1 MNKTTENKA
10 SKLSTAEILNLIH
23 HMEVDE
29 EKHAQDLAELRNE
42 LKVRESTLIHKPS
55 PRLH

>member
-10 SKLSTAEILNLIH
+10 SKLSTAEILSLIH

-42 LKVRESTLIHKPS
+42 LNVRESTLIHKTAQG
-55 PRLH
+55 LH